1 MGKLSLHDKYENGT
15 YYYRLKKTKDLENEL
30 VYTTSSDFTEMRIE
44 IYPFGSGIIADVT
57 VYPSMAINA
66 GDSDEILLG
75 EFYHLRTYRNL
86 ARAVRNKVYEI
97 EHRIKTERPDELV
110 TSLPKGGME

>member
-1 MGKLSLHDKYENGT
+1 MLGRIIDVAVDVFLPEVRILEIVNNDKLSTEQKI
-15 YYYRLKKTKDLENEL
+15 KKL
-30 VYTTSSDFTEMRIE
+30 
-44 IYPFGSGIIADVT
+44 G
-57 VYPSMAINA
+57 MAINA

-97 EHRIKTERPDELV
+97 GHRIKTERPDELV
-110 TSLPKGGME
+110 ISIPEGDME